1 MVLCIPCFRAHATIC
16 RAVGPSFTLPSP
28 TSPNKRTPASASE
41 RKSSSTIPC
50 SITGAPAKTFTPLG
64 RSAANARCAVIAI
77 AFTPTTS
84 FGRPGMCTSPAEIIV
99 VTPPCRQLSIQ
110 PIWFW
115 RGVQSPATGC
125 TWLSIS
131 PGASVVPLAS
141 MIRVAPSASTSFSLP
156 TAVIFPSTAITV
168 SASRIGFCRSP
179 LSSRPILRITSRAC
193 GLVWAVSSFLL
204 ALAIRS
210 TSLQLENLPGS
221 SLPANHVGRQC
232 YKLPSA
238 TAAGGPGM
246 LSRNIVFWEVDTQKD
261 FMLPGGKLYVPGA
274 ERLLPNIRRLTDA
287 ARHERIFLVSHGC
300 FHTKDDPEFATFPP
314 HCVKGTA
321 GAGFVPEAL
330 TEKVV
335 TVPNEPTATLPADFS
350 QYQQILLEKQTLD
363 IFASQHAEELVERLG
378 HEAEFIVF
386 GVVTEFCVRFA
397 AKGLLER
404 GRSVSVVQDA
414 IETLDSQDGK
424 RAVTELQALGAIF
437 ITTDQALTLL
447 NHPK

>member
-1 MVLCIPCFRAHATIC
+1 
-16 RAVGPSFTLPSP
+16 
-28 TSPNKRTPASASE
+28 
-41 RKSSSTIPC
+41 
-50 SITGAPAKTFTPLG
+50 
-64 RSAANARCAVIAI
+64 
-77 AFTPTTS
+77 
-84 FGRPGMCTSPAEIIV
+84 
-99 VTPPCRQLSIQ
+99 
-110 PIWFW
+110 
-115 RGVQSPATGC
+115 
-125 TWLSIS
+125 
-131 PGASVVPLAS
+131 
-141 MIRVAPSASTSFSLP
+141 
-156 TAVIFPSTAITV
+156 
-168 SASRIGFCRSP
+168 
-179 LSSRPILRITSRAC
+179 
-193 GLVWAVSSFLL
+193 
-204 ALAIRS
+204 
-210 TSLQLENLPGS
+210 
-221 SLPANHVGRQC
+221 
-232 YKLPSA
+232 
-238 TAAGGPGM
+238 M

-363 IFASQHAEELVERLG
+363 IFATQHAEELVERLG
-378 HEAEFIVF
+378 HEAEFVVF

-414 IETLDSQDGK
+414 IETLNSQDGK